1 MVSGSSHSELQFYL
15 IEEGKD
21 QLQEQF
27 TRKTATN
34 PARAFGEII
43 ASRQRVKSGIEDQH
57 NSTCL
62 RGTWRGQS

>member
-1 MVSGSSHSELQFYL
+1 MVSGSSHSELRFYL

-34 PARAFGEII
+34 PAGPSA
-43 ASRQRVKSGIEDQH
+43 K
-57 NSTCL
+57 
-62 RGTWRGQS
+62 